1 MDSVIQQGRD
11 PEWRLA
17 FEDRLD
23 EAARARVRSAVKNG
37 ESVDEPNQAS
47 IAAGLAR
54 REQRRV
60 LLLGLVLLPVQLGV
74 AVFWVRLFVT
84 GRLPAVFGW
93 FWIAV
98 LLMLIGVVP
107 FVLRRRHQVASR
119 AAAVSDQIAR
129 LR

>member
-1 MDSVIQQGRD
+1 
-11 PEWRLA
+11 
-17 FEDRLD
+17 
-23 EAARARVRSAVKNG
+23 
-37 ESVDEPNQAS
+37 
-47 IAAGLAR
+47 LAR

-74 AVFWVRLFVT
+74 AMFWVRLFVT

-107 FVLRRRHQVASR
+107 FVLRHAIRSPDAPPQ
-119 AAAVSDQIAR
+119 
-129 LR
+129 

>member
-1 MDSVIQQGRD
+1 M
-11 PEWRLA
+11 
-17 FEDRLD
+17 
-23 EAARARVRSAVKNG
+23 
-37 ESVDEPNQAS
+37 
-47 IAAGLAR
+47 
-54 REQRRV
+54 
-60 LLLGLVLLPVQLGV
+60 
-74 AVFWVRLFVT
+74 FWVRLFVT

-119 AAAVSDQIAR
+119 AAAVNDQIAR

>member
-1 MDSVIQQGRD
+1 MDNLIQQGRD

-37 ESVDEPNQAS
+37 ESVDEANQAS

-98 LLMLIGVVP
+98 LLMLIGVAP

-119 AAAVSDQIAR
+119 AAAVNDQIAR

>member
-84 GRLPAVFGW
+84 GRLPAVFGGSG
-93 FWIAV
+93 
-98 LLMLIGVVP
+98 LLCCLCSSAWCHSCSADAIRSP
-107 FVLRRRHQVASR
+107 
-119 AAAVSDQIAR
+119 AAPPQ
-129 LR
+129 

>member
-1 MDSVIQQGRD
+1 MDSVIQHGRA

-37 ESVDEPNQAS
+37 EGVDEPNQAP

-60 LLLGLVLLPVQLGV
+60 LLLG
-74 AVFWVRLFVT
+74 
-84 GRLPAVFGW
+84 W
-93 FWIAV
+93 FCSRSSS
-98 LLMLIGVVP
+98 GSP
-107 FVLRRRHQVASR
+107 CSGCAS
-119 AAAVSDQIAR
+119 S
-129 LR
+129 

>member
-1 MDSVIQQGRD
+1 MDNLIQQGRD

-37 ESVDEPNQAS
+37 ESVDEANQAS

-84 GRLPAVFGW
+84 GRLPTVFGW

-98 LLMLIGVVP
+98 LLMLIGVAP
-107 FVLRRRHQVASR
+107 FALRRRHQVASR
-119 AAAVSDQIAR
+119 AAAVNDQIAR

>member
-11 PEWRLA
+11 PEGRLA

-119 AAAVSDQIAR
+119 AAAVNDQIAR